1 VTLRHPL
8 LAACGVA
15 HGFGLRDAPE
25 PDGLL
30 RPAQVHGTAV
40 VDVEACR
47 APSRPAADAIVSE
60 EPGVLV
66 GVVTADC
73 VPVLL
78 ASRSG
83 RVVAAIHA
91 GWRGLAAGIVAAG
104 VDALRERAGCEG
116 LVAVVGP
123 HIGICCYEVDA
134 VVLGPLGERFGP
146 ALDAALRPARPG
158 HALVDLGALA
168 VWELHRCAPGRIET
182 ATMAATCTRCDSQ
195 RFHSYRRDGA
205 RAGRLVHFVAAREA

>member
-1 VTLRHPL
+1 MLRHPL
-8 LAACGVA
+8 LEACGVA
-15 HGFGLRDAPE
+15 HGFGVRGAAG

-30 RPAQVHGTAV
+30 RPAQVHGNV
-40 VDVEACR
+40 VVSAEACR
-47 APSRPAADAIVSE
+47 AQPRPAADAVVSE
-60 EPGVLV
+60 EPGVAV

-73 VPVLL
+73 VPILM
-78 ASRSG
+78 ATRSG

-104 VDALRERAGCEG
+104 VEAVCARADCET

-134 VVLGPLGERFGP
+134 PVLEALAERFG
-146 ALDAALRPARPG
+146 AALRGVARPARSG
-158 HALVDLGALA
+158 HVLLDLGALA
-168 VWELHRCAPGRIET
+168 LWELRSRAPGRIE
-182 ATMAATCTRCDSQ
+182 AARTEAMCTQCDPA